1 MPLAKPPG
9 SAAGNGRLLIAM
21 LDQTTTQTANR
32 EAHHMPTTTRTL
44 IKVFALMTVTLSA
57 ATPSRADDPVYV
69 GTWGTDAAHCKI
81 AQDAEGAPLVIT
93 KDRYDQHEAHCV
105 FKSVT
110 PEAALFK
117 VVAECSVE
125 GDTQA
130 QDFTLSTAGSAA
142 GDTLTWADS
151 SGALDLIRCK

>member
-1 MPLAKPPG
+1 
-9 SAAGNGRLLIAM
+9 
-21 LDQTTTQTANR
+21 
-32 EAHHMPTTTRTL
+32 MPTTTRILTP
-44 IKVFALMTVTLSA
+44 KRALMIVTLCTAA
-57 ATPSRADDPVYV
+57 ATAARAEEPAYV
-69 GTWGTDAAHCKI
+69 GTWGTDAAQCKI

-117 VVAECSVE
+117 IVAECSVE

-130 QDFTLSTAGSAA
+130 QDFTLTAA
-142 GDTLTWADS
+142 GDSLTWADG
-151 SGALDLIRCK
+151 SGALELIRCK